1 MLELT
6 SVCHRISSC
15 CGHRVFASASSFLD
29 HHHHHHH
36 HHHPPQPYSICQLLM
51 PQQNINLE
59 LVCRIE
65 RRTAVGNF
73 HVALLKNFKSL
84 DTFNQSRKKTGGGA
98 FHHVHL

>member
-29 HHHHHHH
+29 HHH

-65 RRTAVGNF
+65 RRTVVGNF

-84 DTFNQSRKKTGGGA
+84 DMLNQSRKKTGVGA
-98 FHHVHL
+98 FHHFHL

>member
-29 HHHHHHH
+29 HHHH

-65 RRTAVGNF
+65 RRTVVGNF

-98 FHHVHL
+98 FRHFHL